1 MTDVNSSRQFLVDTG
16 AAVSVFPPTRQEKGK
31 ISALTLQAVL
41 NGTRIP
47 TFGERSLTLDL
58 GLHRTC
64 RWIFTIAD
72 VSTPILGA
80 DFLHHFN
87 FLVDVKKRRL
97 IDPLTNMSVV
107 GTPSKCLALSLVYG
121 DQDST
126 NPLESMLIREFAII
140 TKPVYSADDVKHDV
154 THHTET
160 KGPPVAAQPS
170 RHAADKLEIAP
181 KRIRPHVG
189 LR

>member
-1 MTDVNSSRQFLVDTG
+1 MHTRFRIFGKRPDQSVGATNRTGAQESRLFYVTDVNSSRQFLVDTG
-16 AAVSVFPPTRQEKGK
+16 AAISVFPPTRQEKGK
-31 ISALTLQAVL
+31 ISALTLQAV

-58 GLHRTC
+58 GLRRTC
-64 RWIFTIAD
+64 RWIFTIAE

-87 FLVDVKKRRL
+87 FLVDVNKRRL

-107 GTPSKCLALSLVYG
+107 GTPSKCPALSLVYG

-126 NPLESMLIREFAII
+126 NPLERMLMRDFAVI
-140 TKPVYSADDVKHDV
+140 TKPVYHS
-154 THHTET
+154 E
-160 KGPPVAAQPS
+160 G
-170 RHAADKLEIAP
+170 R
-181 KRIRPHVG
+181 
-189 LR
+189 